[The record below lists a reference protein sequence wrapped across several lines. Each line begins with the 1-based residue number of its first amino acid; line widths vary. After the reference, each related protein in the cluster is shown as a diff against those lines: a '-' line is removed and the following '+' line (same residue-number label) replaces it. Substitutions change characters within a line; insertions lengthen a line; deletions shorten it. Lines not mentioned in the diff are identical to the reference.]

1 MVHPIVKLWHYPI
14 CRILL
19 KRIKGLENIPIKTPF
34 IIISNHEK
42 LIDPLLVYYP
52 IIKKLNKKIHFLAKP
67 TWWFLGNTV
76 CRKWAGCI
84 PLFNSEQAFSEMKE
98 YLKKG
103 EIIGIFP
110 EGYIKAKIRTPK
122 PGAVRLA
129 LETNTPILPIGIKS
143 SYMPFNAAINIGK
156 LTYLKKSKKSF
167 DEQIKLLMKEVYELK
182 GNIS

>member
-1 MVHPIVKLWHYPI
+1 MVHTIVKLWYYPI

-19 KRIKGLENIPIKTPF
+19 RQIKGAENIPLKTPF

-42 LIDPLLVYYP
+42 LIDPILVYYP
-52 IIKKLNKKIHFLAKP
+52 ILKKLNKKIHFLAKP
-67 TWWFLGNTV
+67 TWWFLGDAI

-84 PLFNSEQAFSEMKE
+84 PLFNSKKAFSEMKE

-103 EIIGIFP
+103 KIIGIFP
-110 EGYIKAKIRTPK
+110 EGYIKAKIRILK

-143 SYMPFNAAINIGK
+143 SYLPFNSTINIGK
-156 LTYLKKSKKSF
+156 
-167 DEQIKLLMKEVYELK
+167 
-182 GNIS
+182 